1 VQRWQRSV
9 VAAAAAVGALGVGVA
24 LRTSA
29 GGDDQQVSLTAAPG
43 GDGYGFGVR
52 AADVDGLYPGAERR
66 LVLTLTNPYA
76 FDLTVTGLRSSL
88 VTTSRPGCDP
98 VAENLELHDFAGR
111 LPVRVDG
118 RDSREVGFVPMRMPN
133 TVVDACQQATF
144 TIAVTADAA
153 RDSR

>member
-1 VQRWQRSV
+1 MQRWQRSV

-24 LRTSA
+24 LHTSA
-29 GGDDQQVSLTAAPG
+29 PGDQRVSLTAAAG

-52 AADVDGLYPGAERR
+52 ATDVDGLYPGAERR

-76 FDLTVTGLRSSL
+76 FDLTVTGLRSAL
-88 VTTSRPGCDP
+88 VTTSRPGCEP
-98 VAENLELHDFAGR
+98 VAENLELRDFAGT

-118 RDSREVGFVPMRMPN
+118 RDSREVGYVPVHMPN
-133 TVVDACQQATF
+133 TVVDACQKATF

-153 RDSR
+153 RAGR